1 MSKKVLNEAVPVQQD
16 GSSWEPVQLA
26 VQLQKDM
33 LKLKGEYMSD
43 DGRSV
48 DYVRLKN
55 SDTFKDYIKQTC
67 QLHYLD
73 LTKLSLTERKAFFI
87 NVYNSLTIHGLAD
100 CDQLPSSVLEVKDF
114 WANTCYNIGGLVF
127 SLDDMEHGILRGN
140 RPHPSVAHKQQH
152 HFSQDDDPRTQLAMS
167 SVDPRVHFA
176 LVCGAKSCPAIQVY
190 TSDNLD
196 RALEGAARS
205 FCGQE
210 VNVEG
215 NKVTVSK
222 ILEWYASDFG
232 ANENELLSWISK
244 YLPNDLQQQLVRLLS
259 DNEPITIDS
268 RPYNWTLN
276 H

>member
-87 NVYNSLTIHGLAD
+87 SILYLGIRASLCVGACSI
-100 CDQLPSSVLEVKDF
+100 PYRKSKYF
-114 WANTCYNIGGLVF
+114 
-127 SLDDMEHGILRGN
+127 
-140 RPHPSVAHKQQH
+140 
-152 HFSQDDDPRTQLAMS
+152 
-167 SVDPRVHFA
+167 
-176 LVCGAKSCPAIQVY
+176 GAKVIA
-190 TSDNLD
+190 DNPQN
-196 RALEGAARS
+196 
-205 FCGQE
+205 C
-210 VNVEG
+210 
-215 NKVTVSK
+215 K
-222 ILEWYASDFG
+222 ISEKFPPQ
-232 ANENELLSWISK
+232 NI
-244 YLPNDLQQQLVRLLS
+244 
-259 DNEPITIDS
+259 
-268 RPYNWTLN
+268 
-276 H
+276 